1 VENDVAKAKR
11 QLFIFID
18 QYLILIAT
26 LMVQMFSMHTKIL
39 KPKYSYQK
47 LGISTQLF
55 SHLQTL
61 HSNITQ
67 IYQSVKK
74 SH

>member
-39 KPKYSYQK
+39 KPKHSYQK
-47 LGISTQLF
+47 LGMSTQLF
-55 SHLQTL
+55 SHFQTL
-61 HSNITQ
+61 HSSITQ